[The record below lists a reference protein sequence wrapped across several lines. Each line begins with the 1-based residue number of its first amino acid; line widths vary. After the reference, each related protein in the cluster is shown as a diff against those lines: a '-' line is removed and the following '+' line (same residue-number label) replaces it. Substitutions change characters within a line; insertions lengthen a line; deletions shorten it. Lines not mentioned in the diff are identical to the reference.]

1 MEQTTRVEG
10 AVGVRELEQ
19 RRRAIYSVE
28 EARYVRRKAMGAFM
42 VGLLSSLTI
51 IACLILFLI
60 VGYIAVNG
68 VGGLNEA
75 FFTQTPKPLG
85 QTGGGIAQAILGSL
99 EMLLVGAIIAIPV
112 GVGTGIYM
120 AEYGNGH
127 INGVIRFSLEVLAS
141 LPSIVIGVF
150 VWALVVRTLGSF
162 SGLAGAIALA
172 FIMIPIIGRSVEE
185 ILRLVP
191 NALREAGLALGVP
204 RWRVIMQVVIPT
216 VLPGIFTGV
225 VLGVARAAGETA
237 PLLLTALG
245 NDFIN
250 FNLGQPMAA
259 MPLAI
264 YNYASSPYPDWHQ
277 KAWTATLVLVLVVA
291 LFSLLVRVTTR
302 KLRYVR

>member
-1 MEQTTRVEG
+1 MEQSTRVDAG
-10 AVGVRELEQ
+10 ALKAVEE
-19 RRRAIYSVE
+19 RRRAFFSLE
-28 EARYVRRKAMGAFM
+28 EARYVRRKAVTAFM
-42 VGLLSSLTI
+42 VGLLGSLTL
-51 IACLILFLI
+51 IAVAILFII
-60 VGYIAVNG
+60 VGYIAING
-68 VGGLNEA
+68 IGALNAA

-85 QTGGGIAQAILGSL
+85 QKGGGIAQAILGSL
-99 EMLLVGAIIAIPV
+99 EMLLVGAIIAVPFGI
-112 GVGTGIYM
+112 GTGIYM
-120 AEYGNGH
+120 AEYGTGR
-127 INGVIRFSLEVLAS
+127 ITSVIRFALEILAS

-204 RWRVIMQVVIPT
+204 RWRVILEVVIPT

-245 NDFIN
+245 NDFFN
-250 FNLGQPMAA
+250 FNLLQPMGA
-259 MPLAI
+259 MPLQI
-264 YNYASSPYPDWHQ
+264 YNYATSPYPDWHQ

-291 LFSLLVRVTTR
+291 IFSGLVRLTTR
-302 KLRYVR
+302 KFRYVR